1 MAEDAHLMAR
11 GNSTAHIAG
20 MLPGNY
26 PDNIS
31 IFLILIS
38 KSKQVSFMRKR
49 FLKISMRGILACG
62 MFATALV
69 LVGVPQKAHAQAA
82 TEAAAA
88 TITGT
93 VTDSA
98 GEPLIGATVAVK
110 GTTNATSCDID
121 GNFSLRA
128 AQGSTLTVSY
138 VGYKPQQ
145 VKVSGSHLDI
155 VLEEDN
161 TMLDEVVVVG
171 FGTAKK
177 ESLSGAVTVVDAKAF
192 QEKGN
197 LSSPLQALQGQ
208 VAGVNIT
215 RGSSAPGDEGW
226 SMNLRGASSI
236 NSTEPLI
243 IIDGVASE
251 SVNDLRLIN
260 SNDIESINFLK
271 DGAAAIY
278 GSRAA
283 GGVVLIT
290 TKRGQE
296 GRVKVE
302 YSGSATMR
310 HPGLMARLMS
320 PTEWADMIIAANEN
334 PGNGN
339 AVWLMYAQMVKKYA
353 GQVININNPAMGFN
367 GPSANPWGDMGFKD
381 VGDFVFADDVDW
393 VDSLFGNAWSTSQN
407 LSISGGSEAN
417 KYRLSLGYMYDGS
430 PLKYGKNNNQRYN
443 IRLNDTWQ
451 LSKRIRLESMIAYN
465 RQEQVA
471 PTLIGEAISVGQ
483 MPQPCLPLTTIS
495 GKPYKWGTWVS
506 PVARIEEGGENKL
519 TVSAINISETLS
531 ADIAPWLD
539 ANVNVGYNSSAAWR
553 DMVRKTYDTYTYL
566 DVPAGKDEMRFPYSR
581 STSSRT
587 DFYSLTGY
595 LHGHHTFAKQHNLSL
610 TAGVQYEFKDYRVF
624 GVAVRDPNTALDI
637 INGTGE
643 VSINDLDG
651 NKGKLAN
658 RWQFSNLSY
667 FFRFNYDFDGRYLL
681 EFNGRYDG
689 SSKFQSK
696 NRWEFF
702 YGVSGAW
709 RINQEK
715 FLRDIDWISNLKVR
729 LSYAEMGNQSGISNY
744 DGYQLYVINSNNGAY
759 VGNDKLSTIT
769 TNGTFASNS
778 RSWERIKNF
787 NVGLD
792 FGFLNGA
799 ISGSVDYF
807 EKHNNNMLIGVT
819 YPALLGDK
827 APSSNSGK
835 FKDWG
840 FDGQITYNGRVGDW
854 NYHVGGTFT
863 FARNKIQDIQGST
876 LLTSGFTSVRQGY
889 PINSLFGLR
898 YGGKIQNEEQLRA
911 YVDKYFPNNGVG
923 MPDNLRVG
931 DNMFCDENGDGV
943 LDYNDYIFL
952 GSDTPEISYSFNFG
966 VNWKGIDVNFVFQG
980 AANRFIYRGI
990 NNLTVP
996 MRNWYTNTANASV
1009 GNVWSPSNPDAYFSP
1024 YIVDNAIN
1032 NYNYQASSLTAQDG
1046 RYLRLKNVTVGYTFP
1061 AKWMKATHCLTNA
1074 RVYITGEDLWE
1085 TTKMQDGYDPEA
1097 GRSADSGFSRYPFTR
1112 NWTFGLNL
1120 TF

>member
-1 MAEDAHLMAR
+1 
-11 GNSTAHIAG
+11 
-20 MLPGNY
+20 
-26 PDNIS
+26 
-31 IFLILIS
+31 
-38 KSKQVSFMRKR
+38 
-49 FLKISMRGILACG
+49 
-62 MFATALV
+62 
-69 LVGVPQKAHAQAA
+69 
-82 TEAAAA
+82 
-88 TITGT
+88 
-93 VTDSA
+93 
-98 GEPLIGATVAVK
+98 
-110 GTTNATSCDID
+110 
-121 GNFSLRA
+121 
-128 AQGSTLTVSY
+128 
-138 VGYKPQQ
+138 
-145 VKVSGSHLDI
+145 
-155 VLEEDN
+155 
-161 TMLDEVVVVG
+161 
-171 FGTAKK
+171 
-177 ESLSGAVTVVDAKAF
+177 
-192 QEKGN
+192 
-197 LSSPLQALQGQ
+197 
-208 VAGVNIT
+208 
-215 RGSSAPGDEGW
+215 
-226 SMNLRGASSI
+226 
-236 NSTEPLI
+236 
-243 IIDGVASE
+243 
-251 SVNDLRLIN
+251 
-260 SNDIESINFLK
+260 
-271 DGAAAIY
+271 
-278 GSRAA
+278 
-283 GGVVLIT
+283 
-290 TKRGQE
+290 
-296 GRVKVE
+296 
-302 YSGSATMR
+302 
-310 HPGLMARLMS
+310 
-320 PTEWADMIIAANEN
+320 
-334 PGNGN
+334 
-339 AVWLMYAQMVKKYA
+339 
-353 GQVININNPAMGFN
+353 
-367 GPSANPWGDMGFKD
+367 
-381 VGDFVFADDVDW
+381 
-393 VDSLFGNAWSTSQN
+393 
-407 LSISGGSEAN
+407 
-417 KYRLSLGYMYDGS
+417 
-430 PLKYGKNNNQRYN
+430 
-443 IRLNDTWQ
+443 
-451 LSKRIRLESMIAYN
+451 
-465 RQEQVA
+465 
-471 PTLIGEAISVGQ
+471 

-651 NKGKLAN
+651 DKKKLAN

-807 EKHNNNMLIGVT
+807 EKHNDNMLIGVT
-819 YPALLGDK
+819 YPSLLGDK

-898 YGGKIQNEEQLRA
+898 YGGKIQNEEQLKA
-911 YVDKYFPNNGVG
+911 YVDKFFPNNGVG

-952 GSDTPEISYSFNFG
+952 GSDTPRNQLLVQLRRELEGHRRELRVPGCGQPLHLPRHQQPHSAHAQLVHQHCQRICRQRVVTIQPRRILLALHRGQCHQQLQLS
-966 VNWKGIDVNFVFQG
+966 GIVAHSPGRPLPASEERDRRLHLPRKMDESHPLPHQRPRVHH
-980 AANRFIYRGI
+980 RRGP
-990 NNLTVP
+990 L
-996 MRNWYTNTANASV
+996 
-1009 GNVWSPSNPDAYFSP
+1009 GNH
-1024 YIVDNAIN
+1024 
-1032 NYNYQASSLTAQDG
+1032 QD
-1046 RYLRLKNVTVGYTFP
+1046 
-1061 AKWMKATHCLTNA
+1061 
-1074 RVYITGEDLWE
+1074 
-1085 TTKMQDGYDPEA
+1085 A
-1097 GRSADSGFSRYPFTR
+1097 GRLRPRSRTLGRFRFQPLPLHPQLDIR
-1112 NWTFGLNL
+1112 SESHILIHC
-1120 TF
+1120 